1 MLTHMNV
8 NSPNTTSVHEIAM
21 FSPSVWCS
29 QLVQWLQEKFCLK
42 MWRRRSVPLIVLS
55 LCLNFY
61 FAAGIFLILKP
72 RGVLLFELLLL
83 WVLTPPWGS
92 GDLGGQSFAGFPW
105 LRGLWCIECAESLE
119 WRAARGSQGRSEM
132 QQLTQG
138 LNREGWADTGLA
150 HQYYCL
156 SNIMR
161 VTVFI
166 LKINILSFSVQYNNN
181 NNAYDKIIHT
191 IIIIIIIVK

>member
-8 NSPNTTSVHEIAM
+8 NSPNTTSVHEIAI

-29 QLVQWLQEKFCLK
+29 QLVQWLQEKFCMK

-92 GDLGGQSFAGFPW
+92 GDLGGKVLLGFLGCADCDVLNARSLWSDVLRADLRAG
-105 LRGLWCIECAESLE
+105 LRCSSSRRDSIE
-119 WRAARGSQGRSEM
+119 RAGQ
-132 QQLTQG
+132 TQ
-138 LNREGWADTGLA
+138 D
-150 HQYYCL
+150 
-156 SNIMR
+156 
-161 VTVFI
+161 
-166 LKINILSFSVQYNNN
+166 
-181 NNAYDKIIHT
+181 
-191 IIIIIIIVK
+191 